1 MSRKHWMLPSEE
13 AIGRSLSQ
21 QPAGRTAGGGRRT
34 KRAVT
39 LVCAAAVLTLLLGV
53 VLSSLGD
60 KDGSVAPEPETP
72 ISTME
77 DPPGTPFGV
86 YGYTYAAD
94 GVTKEPSCS
103 VNITN
108 VNTGFYW
115 VVASGVTG
123 FYNAGIYGTAGDEI
137 CVQAVKGEM
146 WGETS
151 AEATGVYLPIDV
163 TLDQTG
169 EIPEFPTLVVP
180 VVGVVALLTVVG
192 IRRRRNIQP

>member
-1 MSRKHWMLPSEE
+1 MSRKDWMVRSEE

-21 QPAGRTAGGGRRT
+21 QPAGRTAGWRS
-34 KRAVT
+34 KRAVA
-39 LVCAAAVLTLLLGV
+39 LIVCAAAVVTLLLGA

-72 ISTME
+72 VSTME

-94 GVTKEPSCS
+94 GVTKEPSCT
-103 VNITN
+103 VTITN
-108 VNTGFYW
+108 VDTGFYW
-115 VVASGVTG
+115 VVASGPTG
-123 FYNAGIYGTAGDEI
+123 FYSAGIYGTAGDEI
-137 CVQAVKGEM
+137 HVLAVKGEM

-151 AEATGVYLPIDV
+151 AEATGVYLTIDV